1 MQIIAHRGFWL
12 SPLEKNTSIAF
23 TRALEHGFGIET
35 DFRDFNGGL
44 VVSHDLP
51 NRDAMPIGEFINLY
65 AASRNDGLMALN
77 IKADGLG
84 SLVKKMAEDLSLQNY
99 FAFDM
104 SVPDMR
110 RYFSE
115 GIPTFTR
122 LSEYEQIP
130 AFLDKS
136 TGIWL
141 DAFEGEW
148 YDIHVFDNLI
158 KKNKQISIVSSELH
172 GRPRDNLWSFLKT
185 NQLHQN
191 SLISICTDFPLEAQE
206 YFNVKN

>member
-12 SPLEKNTSIAF
+12 SPMEKNTSIAF
-23 TRALEHGFGIET
+23 TRALENGFGIET

-44 VVSHDLP
+44 VISHDLP
-51 NRDAMPIGEFINLY
+51 KGDAMSIREFINLY
-65 AASRNDGLMALN
+65 AATPNDGLMALN

-84 SLVKKMAEDLSLQNY
+84 SLVKKMAQDLGLLNY

-122 LSEYEQIP
+122 LSEYEQTP

-136 TGIWL
+136 AGVWL

-148 YDIHVFDNLI
+148 YDIQVINNLI
-158 KKNKQISIVSSELH
+158 KKNKQIAIVSSELH
-172 GRPRDNLWSFLKT
+172 GRPRNNLWAFLKA
-185 NQLHQN
+185 NQLHKN
-191 SLISICTDFPLEAQE
+191 SFISICTDFPLEAKE